1 MGGFVSEPTELLPC
15 PCCDGLAVV
24 AVIFTHKN
32 YYPLVVKC
40 DVCALS
46 TWEFK
51 TREEAVEAWNRRANR
66 WSSFSDEELK
76 LLDICLECS
85 CRYDEE
91 LDAIQNGIED
101 ELRHRGETRE
111 MREWPELTRRHAT
124 GEGEK

>member
-1 MGGFVSEPTELLPC
+1 MNNSSGQRATGLLPC
-15 PCCDGLAVV
+15 PG
-24 AVIFTHKN
+24 
-32 YYPLVVKC
+32 
-40 DVCALS
+40 
-46 TWEFK
+46 
-51 TREEAVEAWNRRANR
+51 EEAYVAYCVAKYISSEKWSRYCWTLLQDHEKKQWRKAAQAAIKSANR
-66 WSSFSDEELK
+66 WSDFSDEELK

-124 GEGEK
+124 GEGEI